1 MKITAFCPGH
11 ITGFFVPKKH
21 HDDPLKS
28 GSLGAGICV
37 DKGAITTVTITE
49 GKKTSNPWSMVN
61 QHRLPRRHLISCL
74 GTGNTQSNQQLN
86 CSCLAVQA
94 LGLVL
99 LELFLQQ

>member
-49 GKKTSNPWSMVN
+49 GKKKHRILGQWSTSTGYPD
-61 QHRLPRRHLISCL
+61 
-74 GTGNTQSNQQLN
+74 GT
-86 CSCLAVQA
+86 
-94 LGLVL
+94 
-99 LELFLQQ
+99 